1 MHLSELLNHCNRV
14 LPQYAWTIRDA
25 QVDNCVVAP
34 IEGLLYLGK
43 HRLFLKVYRYG
54 PGQTL
59 SGIDP
64 EPAPEPKRR
73 GRPKKR
79 ATAPVMHVY
88 LRDML
93 KGMPLSFS
101 VVIVYEEVL
110 YAPDGVEPPT
120 ILTEVTEPHRTMLQ
134 RDTVEEAYGAFI
146 ERYREM
152 GLALSWVTDPPP
164 KPRRNRRINA
174 EAKRLLNRANY
185 TYTKNDILDQ
195 LTDAL
200 IAQGFGSAAK
210 RNKERWDAFAAPA
223 PQVPVDEQ

>member
-34 IEGLLYLGK
+34 IGGLLYLGK

-59 SGIDP
+59 SGINP

-73 GRPKKR
+73 GRSKKG
-79 ATAPVMHVY
+79 ATAPAMHVY

-93 KGMPLSFS
+93 KNMKPSFS

-110 YAPDGVEPPT
+110 FAPDGVEPPT
-120 ILTEVTEPHRTMLQ
+120 ILTEVTVPHHCSMLQ
-134 RDTVEEAYGAFI
+134 RDTVDEAYSAFI

-164 KPRRNRRINA
+164 KPRRSRRINA

-185 TYTKNDILDQ
+185 TYTKYDILDQ

-200 IAQGFGSAAK
+200 VAQGFGSAAK
-210 RNKERWDAFAAPA
+210 RNGERWEAFVAPK
-223 PQVPVDEQ
+223 PRGIG